1 MLALVFTRLR
11 TGSAGRGAVGGTG
24 SGTATQS
31 KYAYFVLRL
40 GHRRLDAAGA
50 SPPLG
55 LFLTNVVYNRIPA
68 VVKLSNK
75 GRYAVRALFD
85 IAFYNQG
92 RPTQVKDIAER
103 QGIPPRFLEQ
113 IFQDLKRAKMIASK
127 RGPQG
132 GYSLAQQAN
141 AISLGDVVR
150 ALEGPIALGDD
161 SAGTASARPGKPKA
175 VDSLAVTDAVLSD
188 VSTQV
193 ESCLDQVSIAD
204 ICDKATEMGL
214 RRPGPHRY
222 AYVI

>member
-1 MLALVFTRLR
+1 M
-11 TGSAGRGAVGGTG
+11 
-24 SGTATQS
+24 
-31 KYAYFVLRL
+31 
-40 GHRRLDAAGA
+40 
-50 SPPLG
+50 
-55 LFLTNVVYNRIPA
+55 
-68 VVKLSNK
+68 KLSNK

-132 GYSLAQQAN
+132 GYSLAMEAN
-141 AISLGDVVR
+141 AISLGDIVR
-150 ALEGPIALGDD
+150 ALEGPIALGEE
-161 SAGTASARPGKPKA
+161 AASAAPTRSGKSKS
-175 VDSLAVTDAVLSD
+175 VDSVAVTDAVLSD

-204 ICDKATEMGL
+204 ICAKATEMGL
-214 RRPGPHRY
+214 RRPGAHRY